1 MKSMSKSLVIVGV
14 LVVFG
19 FVFESCS
26 QRVLDFTIISSKNT
40 SLRVKDSAKGPR
52 VSGEDMAAYF
62 IFPLG
67 SPEVK
72 TAVDRAIEK
81 AGPGYDAL
89 LDGVIYYHYKV
100 FLLFGSFGYSI
111 EGTPIKTSE
120 LMAQLKEQG
129 IDPSAFLASHSVLKK
144 SDVPE

>member
-1 MKSMSKSLVIVGV
+1 MKRKSSTISSLIVAVIF
-14 LVVFG
+14 VFG
-19 FVFESCS
+19 LGACS

-40 SLRVKDSAKGPR
+40 SLKIAESAKGSR

-67 SPEVK
+67 NPQVK
-72 TAVDRAIEK
+72 EAVDRAIEK

-89 LDGVIYYHYKV
+89 LDGVIYSHFKV
-100 FLLFGSFGYSI
+100 ILLFGTFGYSI

-120 LMAQLKEQG
+120 LTAQLERDG
-129 IDPSAFLASHSVLKK
+129 IDPKEFFAQHSLLLK
-144 SDVPE
+144 SDSPR